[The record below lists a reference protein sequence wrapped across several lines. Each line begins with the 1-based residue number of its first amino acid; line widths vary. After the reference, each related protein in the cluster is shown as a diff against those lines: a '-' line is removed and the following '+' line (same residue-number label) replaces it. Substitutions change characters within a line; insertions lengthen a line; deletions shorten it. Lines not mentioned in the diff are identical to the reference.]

1 MEGEDVEGKGRKKK
15 RGGGGKSVRR
25 GALVPGAG

>member
-15 RGGGGKSVRR
+15 RGGGKSVRR